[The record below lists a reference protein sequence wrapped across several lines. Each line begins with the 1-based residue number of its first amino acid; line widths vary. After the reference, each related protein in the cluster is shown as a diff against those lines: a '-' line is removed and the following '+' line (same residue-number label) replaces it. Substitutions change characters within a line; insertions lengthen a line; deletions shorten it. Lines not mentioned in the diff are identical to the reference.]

1 MAGHLHVFS
10 RSFSVIER
18 QARGFSD
25 PIERLRYLRHA
36 TAAPRRLRSRTGWI
50 AQFALV
56 MVMVTLRSDAI
67 NRESPSPRPKIRPAA
82 LVSTVSE
89 MPNIWPVEQTAEYD
103 LYSNGLRIENRLAI
117 SNEPRSYYLIARDSG
132 TPGPLR
138 AQPAG
143 ILFHTTESDQAP
155 FEAEQKHIL
164 KRIGQELL
172 LYVRNKRAYHFVIDR
187 FGRVHRI
194 VVESDSANHAGHS
207 IWADPKW
214 SYLDLNASF
223 LGVAFEARMQA
234 EQPPITEA
242 QLRSAKALTE
252 MLRAKY
258 NLPAE
263 NCVVH
268 AQVSVN
274 PSNMRI
280 GWHTDWGN
288 SFPFRQVGLPDNYQ
302 IPNPSLYLF
311 GFEYDSDYTNSTGPD
326 LWTGL
331 ALAEERVREAAAE
344 HGMEV
349 SEYRKVLQQRFREA
363 QFASQHKSAGEE
375 NQHESK

>member
-1 MAGHLHVFS
+1 MGDHPQAFS
-10 RSFSVIER
+10 GVFSVIDR
-18 QARGFSD
+18 RARDFSD

-36 TAAPRRLRSRTGWI
+36 TAAPHRSSRKGSI
-50 AQFALV
+50 ACFALA

-67 NRESPSPRPKIRPAA
+67 NRESPIRKTRAAAVVRP
-82 LVSTVSE
+82 VSE
-89 MPNIWPVEQTAEYD
+89 IPSIWPVEQTNEYD

-117 SNEPRSYYLIARDSG
+117 SNEPRSYCLIARGSG

-143 ILFHTTESDQAP
+143 IVFHATESDQAP
-155 FEAEQKHIL
+155 FESEQKYRL

-194 VVESDSANHAGHS
+194 VVESDAANHAGHS
-207 IWADPKW
+207 VWADSKW

-234 EQPPITEA
+234 DQSPITEA
-242 QLRSAKALTE
+242 QLRAAKALTE

-263 NCVVH
+263 NCVAH

-280 GWHTDWGN
+280 GWHTDWGS
-288 SFPFRQVGLPDNYQ
+288 SFPFRQMGLPDNYQ

-311 GFEYDSDYTNSTGPD
+311 GFEYDPAYTNSTGPD
-326 LWTGL
+326 LWKGL

-344 HGMEV
+344 HGVAV
-349 SEYRKVLQQRFREA
+349 SEYRKVLQQRFRDA
-363 QFASQHKSAGEE
+363 QSALQHKVAGEE
-375 NQHESK
+375 NQHESN

>member
-1 MAGHLHVFS
+1 MAGHPHVFS

-25 PIERLRYLRHA
+25 PIERLRYLRQV
-36 TAAPRRLRSRTGWI
+36 TAAPRRLNSRTGWI

-67 NRESPSPRPKIRPAA
+67 NRQSPSPRTWPVAA
-82 LVSTVSE
+82 VSTVSE
-89 MPNIWPVEQTAEYD
+89 MPDIWPVEQTAEFD
-103 LYSNGLRIENRLAI
+103 LYSNGLRIENRLAV
-117 SNEPRSYYLIARDSG
+117 SNEPRLYYLIARDSG
-132 TPGPLR
+132 TLGPVR
-138 AQPAG
+138 TQPAG

-155 FEAEQKHIL
+155 FEAEQKHVL

-194 VVESDSANHAGHS
+194 VVESDAANHAGHS
-207 IWADPKW
+207 VWADPKW

-223 LGVAFEARMQA
+223 LGVAFEARMEADQA
-234 EQPPITEA
+234 PITEA
-242 QLRSAKALTE
+242 QLRAAKALTE

-288 SFPFRQVGLPDNYQ
+288 SFPFWQMGLPDNYQ

-311 GFEYDSDYTNSTGPD
+311 GFEYDSNYTNSTGPD

-331 ALAEERVREAAAE
+331 TLAEERVRKAAAE
-344 HGMEV
+344 HGMAV
-349 SEYRKVLQQRFREA
+349 PEYRKVLQQRYREA
-363 QFASQHKSAGEE
+363 QSASQHKSASEE
-375 NQHESK
+375 YQHESN

>member
-1 MAGHLHVFS
+1 MAGHPHVFS

-25 PIERLRYLRHA
+25 PIERLRYLRRA
-36 TAAPRRLRSRTGWI
+36 AAAPRRLSSRTGWI
-50 AQFALV
+50 GQFALV

-67 NRESPSPRPKIRPAA
+67 NRQSPRPRIRPAA
-82 LVSTVSE
+82 AVSAISE
-89 MPNIWPVEQTAEYD
+89 MPDIWPVEQTAEYD

-117 SNEPRSYYLIARDSG
+117 SNEPRSYYLIARESG

-138 AQPAG
+138 MQPAG
-143 ILFHTTESDQAP
+143 IVFHTTESDQAP
-155 FEAEQKHIL
+155 FEAEQKRVL

-194 VVESDSANHAGHS
+194 VAESDAANHAGHS
-207 IWADPKW
+207 VWADAKW
-214 SYLDLNASF
+214 SYVDLNASF
-223 LGVAFEARMQA
+223 LGVAFEARMQPD
-234 EQPPITEA
+234 QPPITEA
-242 QLRSAKALTE
+242 QLRAAKALTE

-311 GFEYDSDYTNSTGPD
+311 GFEYDADYTSSTGPD

-331 ALAEERVREAAAE
+331 ALAEERVREGAAE
-344 HGMEV
+344 HGMTV

-363 QFASQHKSAGEE
+363 QSASRHKNAGEE
-375 NQHESK
+375 NQHESN